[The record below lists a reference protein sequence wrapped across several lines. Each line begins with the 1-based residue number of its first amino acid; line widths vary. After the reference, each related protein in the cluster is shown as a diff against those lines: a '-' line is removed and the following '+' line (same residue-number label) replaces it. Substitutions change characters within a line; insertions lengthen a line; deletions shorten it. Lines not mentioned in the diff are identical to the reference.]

1 MKIII
6 NLIFALT
13 FFIYP
18 LSPADYHN
26 LILQKSFPD
35 LESEK
40 LGEFLAHPYD
50 LDFYKGQYFITDT
63 TEGCIKVFS
72 SNGKLAKTIG
82 SKGLG
87 PGELSQP
94 YCIAINDNN
103 GILYCYDGSR
113 RISCFSTGG
122 KFLKIIKTS
131 LSIWDMAFCGND
143 LIATAYN
150 KATNSLL
157 VLFDKERNIQKFF
170 GHCFDESINKLS
182 PRYQMVLYG
191 NASLDVNKDK
201 IYVFYERLPFIQ
213 IFTNQGEL
221 IRTIDINIKEVQRVY
236 HINKN
241 PKPKGARMGIRSWLQ
256 GACVSK
262 EFIYCYSPFDI
273 GALLVINHDGEL
285 IEKMSFEN
293 EDEEWLIMQKFLKRI
308 KDSYFFIDFENSQV
322 NIYR

>member
-6 NLIFALT
+6 NLIFTLT
-13 FFIYP
+13 FLIYP
-18 LSPADYHN
+18 LSPADYHK

-35 LESEK
+35 LASEE

-50 LDFYKGQYFITDT
+50 LDFYKGQYFLTDT

-72 SNGKLAKTIG
+72 SEGKLVLTIG

-87 PGELSQP
+87 PGELSEP
-94 YCIAINDNN
+94 YCMAINEKN

-122 KFLKIIKTS
+122 KFLKILKTS
-131 LSIWDMAFCGND
+131 LSIWDMEFCGND

-150 KATNSLL
+150 EATNSLL
-157 VLFDKERNIQKFF
+157 VTFDKEGNIQKFF
-170 GHCFDESINKLS
+170 GHRFDESINKLS

-191 NASLDVNKDK
+191 NASLDVYKDK

-213 IFTNQGEL
+213 VYTKQGEL
-221 IRTIDINIKEVQRVY
+221 IRTIDINIKEVRKVY

-256 GACVSK
+256 GACVS
-262 EFIYCYSPFDI
+262 EDSIYCFSPFNI
-273 GALLVINHDGEL
+273 KALVVINHEGKLLD
-285 IEKMSFEN
+285 KMSFDNEN
-293 EDEEWLIMQKFLKRI
+293 EDWLIMQKFIKRI
-308 KDSYFFIDFENSQV
+308 NDSYIFIDVENSQV
-322 NIYR
+322 KIYH